1 MEIAEFTP
9 LLLKSVIPSQVEG
22 PANCRQFRCRRQLVS
37 RSLDC
42 ANDSRC
48 ESFSSA
54 RDDRVEEDDAGARL
68 FGCRPVAGV
77 LRQSLLTNR
86 QPRLRAVCDLT
97 TERSPAAGSNIFRW
111 GPSRRGRSRQE
122 KSA

>member
-22 PANCRQFRCRRQLVS
+22 LANWPAVPVPPAIS

-42 ANDSRC
+42 GNDSRC

-77 LRQSLLTNR
+77 LRQSLLTNP
-86 QPRLRAVCDLT
+86 QPRLRAACVRAT
-97 TERSPAAGSNIFRW
+97 GRSPAARSNTFPW
-111 GPSRRGRSRQE
+111 
-122 KSA
+122 A